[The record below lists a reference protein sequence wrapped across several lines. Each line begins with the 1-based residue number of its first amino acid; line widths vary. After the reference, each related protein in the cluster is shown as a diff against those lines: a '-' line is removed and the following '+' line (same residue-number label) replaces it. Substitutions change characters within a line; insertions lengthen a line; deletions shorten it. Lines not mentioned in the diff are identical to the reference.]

1 MCLAEASVRKEW
13 PRQPEATSGAPN
25 SNVAVAGDQRVNSAR
40 PDRTLWVPMPVITS
54 TLALPVPSIAAA
66 AVKVK
71 FSTLADRVKVPRRL
85 PHR

>member
-1 MCLAEASVRKEW
+1 
-13 PRQPEATSGAPN
+13 
-25 SNVAVAGDQRVNSAR
+25 
-40 PDRTLWVPMPVITS
+40 LWVPMPVITS

>member
-13 PRQPEATSGAPN
+13 RRQPEATNGVPN
-25 SNVAVAGDQRVNSAR
+25 SNVAVAADQRVNPAR
-40 PDRTLWVPMPVITS
+40 PNRTLWMPMPVIMLA
-54 TLALPVPSIAAA
+54 LALPVPSIAAA
-66 AVKVK
+66 AVKVM